1 MKYVRFRDLL
11 QPEQTKIDEL
21 LNTIVLSLSSS
32 TSLVH
37 ENISAPSQHR
47 SIKLTVA
54 GVTEETSSLRPF
66 NQWTPESNDVA
77 AWFTQHRISSKLRDL
92 FEFQTTKEMID
103 YGELLIK
110 NREKQ
115 MNIYTKIFAEK
126 YYGSEM
132 PPHEFYRFATALEE
146 LVKDKRSS
154 SSSAN
159 KNSSIPIK
167 SNTCV
172 IFGKFLSIIEKLDY
186 LSDLGINAIELM
198 PIMGSKEKEHDWGY
212 LPRHFFCLKSTYG
225 SINDL
230 KLLVDK
236 CHQRKIRVFLDCVF
250 NHSDKDASLALIDR
264 NYWYYKG
271 RHHPDDPFWW
281 GPEFNYEF
289 EDKNLNI
296 KPAVKFITDV
306 VKYWIREFHLDGIR
320 FDADFL
326 MNSKS
331 LFTKLECS
339 TINMIKNFEVVSEA
353 ISLNSFTGRQYVI
366 VD

>member
-21 LNTIVLSLSSS
+21 LNTILLSLSSS
-32 TSLVH
+32 KSLVH
-37 ENISAPSQHR
+37 ENISAPSQHH

-54 GVTEETSSLRPF
+54 GATEETSSLRPF

-172 IFGKFLSIIEKLDY
+172 IL
-186 LSDLGINAIELM
+186 
-198 PIMGSKEKEHDWGY
+198 
-212 LPRHFFCLKSTYG
+212 
-225 SINDL
+225 
-230 KLLVDK
+230 
-236 CHQRKIRVFLDCVF
+236 
-250 NHSDKDASLALIDR
+250 
-264 NYWYYKG
+264 
-271 RHHPDDPFWW
+271 
-281 GPEFNYEF
+281 
-289 EDKNLNI
+289 
-296 KPAVKFITDV
+296 
-306 VKYWIREFHLDGIR
+306 
-320 FDADFL
+320 
-326 MNSKS
+326 
-331 LFTKLECS
+331 
-339 TINMIKNFEVVSEA
+339 
-353 ISLNSFTGRQYVI
+353 
-366 VD
+366 